1 MMSDRFQ
8 PGSQIIGKAW
18 TIVATYAV
26 MAALWITFSDELLG
40 QWLDN
45 PAEITRFQTFKGWGF
60 VAVTSLV
67 LLILLLR
74 YTRVYSR
81 QLRRIAEQRA
91 ELRLLSQFQQ
101 SIIDN
106 ASIWINVLDTSAN
119 ATVWNK
125 AAEQI
130 SGYTRDEVLG
140 NPNIWEWLYPDQTYR
155 AEITQTA
162 IDILNQGSEVEG
174 FETSIRTKGGEAKI
188 ISWNSR
194 RFFDEQGEIA
204 GSIAIGQ
211 DITASKQAKQALLE
225 RERQLATLMGNLP
238 GMAYRCMNNESLTM
252 KFVSNGCQ
260 QLTGYAPDALLDNR
274 DLSYASIVHKD
285 DRPHVMNEVQQALSE
300 NRHFAV
306 EYRIRRKDG
315 QEIWVWEQGQ
325 EVWVWREGQGAWVD
339 SNQYLEG
346 IIIDITKRKTM
357 EHELELLATRDV
369 LTGLYNR
376 RELGQQFREELLR
389 AQRYD
394 RPLSLLWIDVDH
406 FKEINDRFGHRAGDE
421 VLRQLGQLVESSVRT
436 VDYAARYGGEELA
449 VVLPE
454 MEQTVALEMAERL
467 RRVVEDKRMVIDES
481 CQVNITIS
489 IGVASYPLHG
499 TSVEELFEAA
509 DRAMYLAKQDGRNRV
524 CQAVLQPLS

>member
-8 PGSQIIGKAW
+8 PGSQLIGKAW
-18 TIVATYAV
+18 TIVITYAV
-26 MAALWITFSDELLG
+26 MAGLWILFSDELLG

-67 LLILLLR
+67 LLVGLLN
-74 YTRVYSR
+74 YTREYSR
-81 QLRRIAEQRA
+81 QLLRIAEQRA

-140 NPNIWEWLYPDQTYR
+140 NPNIWEWLYPDQIYR
-155 AEITQTA
+155 AEVTQTA
-162 IDILNQGSEVEG
+162 IDILNQGNEVEG
-174 FETSIRTKGGEAKI
+174 FETSIRTKGGEDKI

-194 RFFDEQGEIA
+194 RFFDEQGKIV

-211 DITASKQAKQALLE
+211 DITARKQVEHTLVE
-225 RERQLATLMGNLP
+225 RERQLATLLANLP
-238 GMAYRCMNNESLTM
+238 GMAYRCLNDEHWTM
-252 KFVSNGCQ
+252 KFVSDGCQ
-260 QLTGYAPDALLDNR
+260 LLTGYAPADLLDNR
-274 DLSYASIVHKD
+274 NLSYASIIHED
-285 DRPHVMNEVQQALSE
+285 DRLHVMSEVQQALAE
-300 NRHFAV
+300 NRRFAV
-306 EYRIRRKDG
+306 EYRIQRNDG
-315 QEIWVWEQGQ
+315 QEAWVWEQGQ
-325 EVWVWREGQGAWVD
+325 EVWAWKQGNDMWVD
-339 SNQYLEG
+339 SNQYREG

-357 EHELELLATRDV
+357 EHELELLATRDA

-376 RELGQQFREELLR
+376 RELGQQFREELIR

-454 MEQTVALEMAERL
+454 MEQTVAMEMAKRL
-467 RRVVEDKRMVIDES
+467 RRVVEDKRMVI
-481 CQVNITIS
+481 
-489 IGVASYPLHG
+489 
-499 TSVEELFEAA
+499 
-509 DRAMYLAKQDGRNRV
+509 
-524 CQAVLQPLS
+524 